1 MEETTRSF
9 ESSDV
14 PKYHELMWP
23 ALQALKAL
31 GNSGS
36 IQEIDDKTAEL
47 MQLSDDQLQVL
58 HGDGPKTKVTYRLAW
73 ARTYLKYGGAITNTS
88 RGIWTVT
95 PTGSAITEE
104 QVSQIPAK
112 VRAKFAADR
121 AVRGSGQQEVS
132 SQEVSNENAID
143 EATDDGELE
152 DDSVFTSTDIDIWR
166 NTIIDTM
173 LKLKPDQ
180 FERLCQRV
188 LREAGFTRVRVTGRR
203 GDGGID
209 GVGVLRVALL
219 SFHVFFQCKR
229 YKGSVGASAIRD
241 FRGAMVGRTDKGL
254 FITTGT
260 FTPDAIREA
269 TRDGA
274 PALDLIDG
282 EALAVLLKSHQ
293 LGVSTREVEEV
304 TIDPSWFDNL

>member
-1 MEETTRSF
+1 MEEMTRNF
-9 ESSDV
+9 ESSEV

-95 PTGSAITEE
+95 PSGSVMSEE
-104 QVSQIPAK
+104 EVSQIPAM

-121 AVRGSGQQEVS
+121 AVRGSGRQEVTS
-132 SQEVSNENAID
+132 EGSNGIGIVD
-143 EATDDGELE
+143 DPDDGELVDE
-152 DDSVFTSTDIDIWR
+152 SVFTSTDIDIWR

-229 YKGSVGASAIRD
+229 YKGSVGASSIRD

-260 FTPDAIREA
+260 FTPDAVREA

-282 EALAVLLKSHQ
+282 EALAALLKSHQ

-304 TIDPSWFDNL
+304 TIDPAWFNNL